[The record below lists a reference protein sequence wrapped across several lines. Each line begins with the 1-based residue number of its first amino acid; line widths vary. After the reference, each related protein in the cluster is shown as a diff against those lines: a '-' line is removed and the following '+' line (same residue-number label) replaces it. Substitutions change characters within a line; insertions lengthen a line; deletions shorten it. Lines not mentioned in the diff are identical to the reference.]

1 MAQGRAVRALTAAGR
16 AFRRASETARRASE
30 TDLTKTR
37 LPDPTGLGNL
47 KPRPKKPT
55 EKDVKKA
62 KELRAA
68 LESGRAEAKPGAK
81 LLDLGPPLTLGIP
94 EMTVPNPRMVRRI
107 EIQAANDA
115 IKKSLRESK
124 GRRAAA
130 KESGRASKRKKLRAR
145 PRLKLRPSHRTAN
158 RSGGR

>member
-1 MAQGRAVRALTAAGR
+1 MAQGRAVRVLTAAGR
-16 AFRRASETARRASE
+16 AMRRASE

-107 EIQAANDA
+107 EVQAANDA

-124 GRRAAA
+124 ERRAKA
-130 KESGRASKRKKLRAR
+130 KAKGRAASRSRSRAASRAR
-145 PRLKLRPSHRTAN
+145 TPVRAHKRTRN
-158 RSGGR
+158 GGR